1 MPSSTGRSTD
11 ARNVT
16 GVGTTSASAAIT
28 FASNAMTAVD
38 IGRTVTGAGIPV
50 GSTLIA
56 RPTATTGTLSA
67 NATATATVAVVMGGA
82 PGAALG
88 LGFTGW
94 SPETDA
100 EAATYSIAGGAGASA
115 PSALADAVTR
125 VAQRNR

>member
-16 GVGTTSASAAIT
+16 GVDTTSASAAIT

-38 IGRTVTGAGIPV
+38 IGRTVTGTGIPV

-67 NATATATVAVVMGGA
+67 NATATAFDVLTNNADRKGGHVLHGTVL
-82 PGAALG
+82 P
-88 LGFTGW
+88 
-94 SPETDA
+94 DA

>member
-16 GVGTTSASAAIT
+16 GVGTTSA
-28 FASNAMTAVD
+28 
-38 IGRTVTGAGIPV
+38 
-50 GSTLIA
+50 
-56 RPTATTGTLSA
+56 
-67 NATATATVAVVMGGA
+67 NATATDTVAVVMGGA